1 MNSKHPLSLL
11 NCLLMTT
18 YFKLLCCLGSGWR
31 QKIGA
36 GWRQKI
42 EEQVAENFNGSGWRQ
57 KIGAGCEKTDTL

>member
-1 MNSKHPLSLL
+1 
-11 NCLLMTT
+11 MTT
-18 YFKLLCCLGSGWR
+18 YFKLLCCLGS
-31 QKIGA
+31 

>member
-1 MNSKHPLSLL
+1 
-11 NCLLMTT
+11 MTT

-42 EEQVAENFNGSGWRQ
+42 EEQVAKNFNGSGWRQ